1 MKSRNKILL
10 TVILLLAAFTGGA
23 YAYGA
28 FFFSLHFFPGS
39 MVNGFNC
46 SYMTV
51 QETEALLNRE
61 VQAYK
66 LAVQTQGDG
75 REVIAASQVELT
87 YASDGSVER
96 MIREQDIPRWFLEF
110 EQERSYDLSRSMKLN
125 EAHLQAVVDD
135 LKCMN
140 PAEVVQPEDAVIV
153 EKDTGFEIRP
163 EVPGNMLDRER
174 VTECIGKAMLSGQV
188 LVSLEDEGCYYR
200 PRITAENELL
210 VRNLEQMNRMGQV
223 IITYDFGRQTQRLD
237 RSTIKHWFMPDDNG
251 DVVLDK
257 EQVRAYVKELAAMY
271 DTRGTTRS
279 FVTYDGRDIQ
289 VSGGDFG
296 WVVDVKK
303 ETAALMEC
311 IEDGQ
316 TRVREPV
323 YKEYGMTRSGPNDIG
338 YTYVEV
344 EIAAQKL
351 VYYENGQ
358 PLIETPCV
366 TGNMMQAGTGTPTG
380 VWKAGAKESPK
391 WIDVGFSLTA
401 PIVDAFTSDS
411 AVMFEEP
418 TPVTDDG
425 RVEVSYWMPFYHFG
439 ITEGVNRSEY
449 GGDKYIFEGTT
460 GNVEIPPDQA
470 ASLYGKITEGM
481 PVVIY

>member
-1 MKSRNKILL
+1 MKSSSKILL
-10 TVILLLAAFTGGA
+10 TIILLLIAFAGGA
-23 YAYGA
+23 YGYGA
-28 FFFSLHFFPGS
+28 YFFSRHFFPGS
-39 MVNGFNC
+39 TVNGYNC

-51 QETEALLNRE
+51 QETEALMNRE

-66 LAVQTQGDG
+66 LAVETQGDG

-96 MIREQDIPRWFLEF
+96 MIREQDIPLWFLEF

-125 EAHLQAVVDD
+125 ESHLQAVVDD

-140 PAEVVQPEDAVIV
+140 PSELVQPEDAVIV
-153 EKDTGFEIRP
+153 ETDAGFEIRP
-163 EVPGNMLDRER
+163 EVPGNILDRDR
-174 VTECIGKAMLSGQV
+174 VTACIGQAMLSGRV
-188 LVSLEDEGCYYR
+188 RVSLEDEGCYYR
-200 PRITAENELL
+200 PQVTSENELL

-223 IITYDFGRQTQRLD
+223 IITLDFGRQTERLD
-237 RSTIKHWFMPDDNG
+237 RSTIKNWFIPDENG

-257 EQVRAYVKELAAMY
+257 EKVRAYVKEVAAMY
-271 DTRGTTRS
+271 DTRGTVRD
-279 FVTYDGRDIQ
+279 FVTYDGRTIQ

-296 WVVDVKK
+296 WVIDVKK
-303 ETAALMEC
+303 ETAELMEC
-311 IEDGQ
+311 IESGQ
-316 TRVREPV
+316 IQVREPV
-323 YKEYGMTRSGPNDIG
+323 YKDRGVSRSGLNDIG
-338 YTYVEV
+338 YTYVE
-344 EIAAQKL
+344 IDITTQKL

-380 VWKAGAKESPK
+380 VWKAGASEAPK
-391 WIDVGFSLTA
+391 WISDGFSLTA

-411 AVMFEEP
+411 AVVFEEP
-418 TPVTDDG
+418 AVITDDG
-425 RVEVSYWMPFYHFG
+425 QVEVSYWMPFYHFG

-470 ASLYGKITEGM
+470 ASLYGKFSEGL